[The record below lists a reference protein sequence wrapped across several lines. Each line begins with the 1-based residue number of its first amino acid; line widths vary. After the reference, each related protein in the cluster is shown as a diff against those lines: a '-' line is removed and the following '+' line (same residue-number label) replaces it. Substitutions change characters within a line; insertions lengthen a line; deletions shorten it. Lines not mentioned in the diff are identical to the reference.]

1 MSRPYRGKC
10 CLSWA
15 PHPPLSSPHL
25 FKEKNGI
32 VFVEVRICI
41 SPSLVRQMTGTHA
54 GPFSSFCFYFILV
67 LGTDKILRLN
77 NISFLKYLQ
86 KWLCGCLPAHLI
98 ISQGRTRLD
107 YLPRREVNMES
118 ESWRPSSFRVL
129 MHRPTDQWLIR
140 SSIHSSIPRFISKAN
155 GWDTTVDKFD
165 RKVWL
170 SKFPFQL
177 GRKPS
182 SPWLSAGWGRSL
194 VAECWEETFML
205 ASSTSCL
212 LCLNNNKQ
220 ANGLLCSTWEP
231 GQHQFLMYYECQY
244 YGFMKDFQQSI
255 PRSLCKIYKM
265 RGHLKLSTF
274 LN

>member
-1 MSRPYRGKC
+1 MTLWMPSCTSHHFRRQGKAGLFAKKRDKHGTWKLTAQSSR
-10 CLSWA
+10 
-15 PHPPLSSPHL
+15 
-25 FKEKNGI
+25 
-32 VFVEVRICI
+32 VF
-41 SPSLVRQMTGTHA
+41 
-54 GPFSSFCFYFILV
+54 
-67 LGTDKILRLN
+67 
-77 NISFLKYLQ
+77 
-86 KWLCGCLPAHLI
+86 
-98 ISQGRTRLD
+98 
-107 YLPRREVNMES
+107 
-118 ESWRPSSFRVL
+118 
-129 MHRPTDQWLIR
+129 MHRSTDQWLME
-140 SSIHSSIPRFISKAN
+140 SFIHSSIPRFISKAY
-155 GWDTTVDKFD
+155 GRDTTIDNFD
-165 RKVWL
+165 QKVWL
-170 SKFPFQL
+170 SKFPFLL

-274 LN
+274 LSQLYGNVNFIVETVEGWLLSTLCPSLLSSRQAQSESSFSLWKTPNRNGNGKEKKQPSI